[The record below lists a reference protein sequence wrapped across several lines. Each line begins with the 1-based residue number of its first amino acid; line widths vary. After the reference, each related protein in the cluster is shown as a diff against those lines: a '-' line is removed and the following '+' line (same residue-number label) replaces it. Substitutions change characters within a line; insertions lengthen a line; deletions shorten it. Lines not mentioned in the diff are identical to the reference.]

1 MQLQDTTG
9 MDRAQWY
16 ETRRNE
22 LLKLLERT
30 TGLEIPKEYAKE
42 LADIRKK
49 CLENQFEIVLVA
61 QFQGG
66 KSTTFNTLCDG
77 RDLSPRGLGG
87 GGIKTSAAIISA
99 QNISDGET
107 KNGMDEW
114 AEITFKS
121 KYEIQYGIFD
131 ILHETLSED
140 QNFKNSVIKTGVKE
154 EDYLKKISSSAEF
167 AKILDLDNP
176 IHRKAVRD
184 TLNKLWD
191 QWSAD
196 KSLFTDKESKD
207 ILDRLRIATLIE
219 HFYNTPEYKELI
231 TKTTT
236 GIYDF
241 QSLVAFPTNWEPRWC
256 DGQKASFKLSEV
268 AFIFI
273 ARTLLRIKSKNL
285 SRVGCRISDCPGL
298 FANAFDTNVTTNA
311 IMNSDAVWYLIDG
324 EKQIGQQDLKALDY
338 IEDMGM
344 ASKIVG
350 SVNFKGNHANI
361 KKNIFPTTEAILKNK
376 GFTFPLLPYDARL
389 AFLSNQGERIAK
401 QELSSND
408 LHGMIVDSDNTE
420 TLPIPTPEDMW
431 VEMINTA
438 QATTRLRSLR
448 NVINVSEES
457 VALVREES
465 HIDGT
470 MDFLNKDIISKK
482 SRAILIDRGSQKA
495 ADALQEYEGI
505 LKTSEDAALQDEKV
519 WQGKVDTSKAELKKF
534 VEKSQNIVKRSP
546 LVTEKKLLS
555 PLLAKDLISQ
565 IIDDKFIEGLGF
577 AIAHTVIVENAK
589 FRLTNRGLNNI
600 IFRNVSPKLNMLFKN
615 GTINILT
622 SWTNQKDI
630 CNSWRAFHSRLE
642 WIEQE
647 IKDLWNADIRK
658 NEYLKDIPFRIFEST
673 TLEDQLT
680 KIRAKIFDSIE
691 IYNLTHETLKQAF
704 SLGGIF
710 DYFLQI
716 FQSEETIAANLNQ
729 KAKKIAESKT
739 IPKLKKILKSQ
750 ENQQKISSVLEPTF
764 NSIQDSLK
772 KHIKEF
778 LNDLLVRF
786 EKEHVDPAKRN
797 FSESETKRK
806 EIAEKNHK
814 IRVEHIE
821 PLRREIREFEAQ
833 VSNEIN
839 A

>member
-30 TGLEIPKEYAKE
+30 KVLEIPEKEATE
-42 LADIRKK
+42 LAAIRKK

-114 AEITFKS
+114 AEISFKS
-121 KYEIQYGIFD
+121 KYEIQYGMFD
-131 ILHETLSED
+131 ILHEILSED

-154 EDYLKKISSSAEF
+154 EDYLCKISSPAEF
-167 AKILDLDNP
+167 AKILDLDNST
-176 IHRKAVRD
+176 HRKAVRD
-184 TLNKLWD
+184 TLNIWWD
-191 QWSAD
+191 QWNAN
-196 KSLFTDKESKD
+196 KGSLSSDE
-207 ILDRLRIATLIE
+207 LDRLRIATLIDR
-219 HFYNTPEYKELI
+219 FYNIPEYKELI
-231 TKTTT
+231 SKTTT

-241 QSLVAFPTNWEPRWC
+241 QSLVAFPTDWAPRWS
-256 DGQKASFKLSEV
+256 DGQKASFKLSEI

-285 SRVGCRISDCPGL
+285 ARVGCRISDCPGL
-298 FANAFDTNVTTNA
+298 FANAFDTNVTTKA
-311 IMNSDAVWYLIDG
+311 IMHSDAVWYLIGG
-324 EKQIGQQDLKALDY
+324 EKQIGQQDLKALAY
-338 IEDMGM
+338 IKNMGM
-344 ASKIVG
+344 ADKIVG
-350 SVNFKGNHANI
+350 SVNFRGRHNNI
-361 KKNIFPTTEAILKNK
+361 EKNIFPVTKAILKENDLK
-376 GFTFPLLPYDARL
+376 FPLLPYDARL
-389 AFLSNQGERIAK
+389 AFLANQGERLALHK
-401 QELSSND
+401 GLSYND
-408 LHGMIVDSDNTE
+408 LYGMKIDSENIDTS
-420 TLPIPTPEDMW
+420 PSPAPEEMW
-431 VEMINTA
+431 ISMINDAGVMTGI
-438 QATTRLRSLR
+438 RSLR
-448 NVINVSEES
+448 DVDDVSEES
-457 VALVREES
+457 VALVKEES
-465 HIDGT
+465 HIDGI

-482 SRAILIDRGSQKA
+482 SRAILIDSGSQKA

-519 WQGKVDTSKAELKKF
+519 WRGKVDASNAELEKF
-534 VEKSQNIVKRSP
+534 VEKSKSIVNRSP
-546 LVTEKKLLS
+546 LVTEKELLS

-565 IIDDKFIEGLGF
+565 IIDDKFIEEIGF
-577 AIAHTVIVENAK
+577 VIAYTVVVERAK
-589 FRLTNRGLNNI
+589 FKLDARGLNDA

-615 GTINILT
+615 GTINVLT
-622 SWTNQKDI
+622 SWTKQKDI
-630 CNSWRAFHSRLE
+630 CDSWRAFHSRLE
-642 WIEQE
+642 CIEQE
-647 IKDLWNADIRK
+647 IKELWNADIRK
-658 NEYLKDIPFRIFEST
+658 NEYLKDIPFRIFEGT

-680 KIRAKIFDSIE
+680 KVRAKIFDSIE
-691 IYNLTHETLKQAF
+691 IYNLTRETLLQTF
-704 SLGGIF
+704 SLGGILGGI
-710 DYFLQI
+710 LQI
-716 FQSEETIAANLNQ
+716 FQSAETIAANQNQ

-739 IPKLKKILKSQ
+739 IPKLKKILKSR
-750 ENQQKISSVLEPTF
+750 ENQEEISSVLVSTF
-764 NSIQDSLK
+764 NQIQDSLK
-772 KHIKEF
+772 KRIVEF
-778 LNDLLVRF
+778 LNGLLVRF
-786 EKEHVDPAKRN
+786 QKEHVDPAKRN

-814 IRVEHIE
+814 IRVEQIE

>member
-1 MQLQDTTG
+1 MQLQNTTG

-30 TGLEIPKEYAKE
+30 TGLEIPKGYAKN

-121 KYEIQYGIFD
+121 KYEIQYGMFD
-131 ILHETLSED
+131 ILHEILSED

-154 EDYLKKISSSAEF
+154 EDYLCKISSPAEF
-167 AKILDLDNP
+167 AKILDLDNST
-176 IHRKAVRD
+176 HRKAVRD
-184 TLNKLWD
+184 TLNIWWD
-191 QWSAD
+191 QWNAN
-196 KSLFTDKESKD
+196 KGSLSSDE
-207 ILDRLRIATLIE
+207 LDRLRIATLIDR
-219 HFYNTPEYKELI
+219 FYNIPEYKELI
-231 TKTTT
+231 SKTTT

-241 QSLVAFPTNWEPRWC
+241 QSLVAFPTDWAPRWS
-256 DGQKASFKLSEV
+256 DGQKASFKLSEI

-285 SRVGCRISDCPGL
+285 ARVGCRISDCPGL
-298 FANAFDTNVTTNA
+298 FANAFDTNVTTKA
-311 IMNSDAVWYLIDG
+311 IMHSDAVWYLIGG
-324 EKQIGQQDLKALDY
+324 EKQIGQQDLKALAY
-338 IEDMGM
+338 IKNMGM
-344 ASKIVG
+344 ADKIVG
-350 SVNFKGNHANI
+350 SVNFRGRHNNI
-361 KKNIFPTTEAILKNK
+361 EKNIFPVTKAILKENDLK
-376 GFTFPLLPYDARL
+376 FPLLPYDARL
-389 AFLSNQGERIAK
+389 AFLANQGERLAQHK
-401 QELSSND
+401 GLSYND
-408 LHGMIVDSDNTE
+408 LYGMKIDSENIDTS
-420 TLPIPTPEDMW
+420 PSPAPEEMW
-431 VEMINTA
+431 ISMINDAGVMTGIK
-438 QATTRLRSLR
+438 SLKG
-448 NVINVSEES
+448 VDDVSEES
-457 VALVREES
+457 VALVKEES
-465 HIDGT
+465 HIDGI

-482 SRAILIDRGSQKA
+482 SRAILIDSGSQKA

-519 WQGKVDTSKAELKKF
+519 WRGKVDASNAELEKF
-534 VEKSQNIVKRSP
+534 VEKSKSIVNRSP
-546 LVTEKKLLS
+546 LVTEKELLS

-565 IIDDKFIEGLGF
+565 IIDDKFIEEIGF
-577 AIAHTVIVENAK
+577 VIAYTVVVERAK
-589 FRLTNRGLNNI
+589 FKLDARGLNDA

-615 GTINILT
+615 GTINVLT
-622 SWTNQKDI
+622 SWTKQKDI
-630 CNSWRAFHSRLE
+630 CDSWRAFHSRLE
-642 WIEQE
+642 CIEQE
-647 IKDLWNADIRK
+647 IKELWNADIRK
-658 NEYLKDIPFRIFEST
+658 NEYLKDIPFRIFEGT

-680 KIRAKIFDSIE
+680 KVRAKIFDSIE
-691 IYNLTHETLKQAF
+691 IYNLTRETLLQTF
-704 SLGGIF
+704 SLGGILGGI
-710 DYFLQI
+710 LQI
-716 FQSEETIAANLNQ
+716 FQSAETIAANQNQ

-739 IPKLKKILKSQ
+739 IPKLKKILKSR
-750 ENQQKISSVLEPTF
+750 ENQEEISSVLVSTF
-764 NSIQDSLK
+764 NQIQDSLK
-772 KHIKEF
+772 KRIVEF
-778 LNDLLVRF
+778 LNGLLVRF
-786 EKEHVDPAKRN
+786 QKEHVDPAKRN

-814 IRVEHIE
+814 IRVEQIE

-833 VSNEIN
+833 VSNEID